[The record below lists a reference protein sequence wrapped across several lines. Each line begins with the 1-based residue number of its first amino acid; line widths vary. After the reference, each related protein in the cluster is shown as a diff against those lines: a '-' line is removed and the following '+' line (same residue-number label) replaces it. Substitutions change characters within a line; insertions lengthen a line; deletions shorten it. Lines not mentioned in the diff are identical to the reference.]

1 MTTLSQLYMSDPHGI
16 LTIIYLFTSFH
27 FILNK
32 VGNPPVVYKCSQMMT
47 MDLLELLF
55 ATKT

>member
-1 MTTLSQLYMSDPHGI
+1 MTTLSQLYMSDPYGI

-32 VGNPPVVYKCSQMMT
+32 VENPPVVYKCSQMMT
-47 MDLLELLF
+47 MDLLELLLIRN
-55 ATKT
+55 